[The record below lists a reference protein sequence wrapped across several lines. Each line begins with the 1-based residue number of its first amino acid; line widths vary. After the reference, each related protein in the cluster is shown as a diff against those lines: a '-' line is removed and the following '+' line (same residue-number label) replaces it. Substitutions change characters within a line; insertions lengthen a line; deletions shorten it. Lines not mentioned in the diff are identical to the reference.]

1 MINDVDELM
10 NKAVDNKQGIK
21 KEKLNIPI
29 GGDEQNFR
37 ISGIGQK
44 AIKIEKYVKYDEI
57 MTALA
62 EGKENGLEKILF
74 DIVNEYEPEE
84 EDVDEGVE
92 YVE

>member
-1 MINDVDELM
+1 MIDNVDELM

-21 KEKLNIPI
+21 KEKLNILI
-29 GGDEQNFR
+29 GDDEQNFR
-37 ISGIGQK
+37 ISGIGKK

-57 MTALA
+57 MEALA
-62 EGKENGLEKILF
+62 EGKTNGLEQILF

-84 EDVDEGVE
+84 DDVDEGVE

>member
-1 MINDVDELM
+1 MIETIDELM
-10 NKAVDNKQGIK
+10 NKAVDNKQEIK

-29 GGDEQNFR
+29 GDDEQNFR

-57 MTALA
+57 MEALA
-62 EGKENGLEKILF
+62 QGKDNGLEQILF
-74 DIVNEYEPEE
+74 DIINEYEPEE
-84 EDVDEGVE
+84 EDIDEGVE